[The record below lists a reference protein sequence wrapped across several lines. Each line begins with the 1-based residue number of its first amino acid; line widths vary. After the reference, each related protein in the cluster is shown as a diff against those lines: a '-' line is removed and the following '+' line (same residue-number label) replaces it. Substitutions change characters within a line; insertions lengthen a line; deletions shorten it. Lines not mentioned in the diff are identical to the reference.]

1 MGRRTEIDAL
11 CELAGVRGTSIAA
24 VHGIAGAGKSTLLR
38 AVAEALSRSGRRVVL
53 LVCRVIEPTERGF
66 LGALGDFDDVRSF
79 ARHLRERPDPPVIL
93 CDQFEHFRLMDTSQV
108 SQF

>member
-11 CELAGVRGTSIAA
+11 CELAGARGTSIAA

-38 AVAEALSRSGRRVVL
+38 AVAAALSRSGRRVVL
-53 LVCRVIEPTERGF
+53 LDCRVIEPTERGF
-66 LGALGDFDDVRSF
+66 LGALGDFDDVRGF
-79 ARHLRERPDPPVIL
+79 ARHLREQPDPPVIL